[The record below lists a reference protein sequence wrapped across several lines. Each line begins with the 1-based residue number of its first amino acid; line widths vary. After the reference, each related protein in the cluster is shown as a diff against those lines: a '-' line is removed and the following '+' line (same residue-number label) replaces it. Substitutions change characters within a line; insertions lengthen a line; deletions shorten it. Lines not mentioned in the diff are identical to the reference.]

1 MNTKTNFLLPHK
13 FQIAGWW
20 GLLASAAIFA
30 ILLCTKIYV
39 PQLYTPPILLVTIPF
54 LISLLLICI
63 SCEKIDDEYIN
74 ALRSRIIYYI
84 IIAVV
89 LIKMFYYISVVICT
103 SYGAICT
110 LGIISFINIQTYTND
125 NTCHSNSGG
134 LMQILSIIQH
144 LQDKI
149 QCQIL
154 K

>member
-103 SYGAICT
+103 SYGAIGT
-110 LGIISFINIQTYTND
+110 LGIISFINIL
-125 NTCHSNSGG
+125 SNPIVLISIYIIAFR
-134 LMQILSIIQH
+134 LILTFYKYKMNSYVEQ
-144 LQDKI
+144 
-149 QCQIL
+149 
-154 K
+154 

>member
-74 ALRSRIIYYI
+74 ALRSRII
-84 IIAVV
+84 
-89 LIKMFYYISVVICT
+89 
-103 SYGAICT
+103 
-110 LGIISFINIQTYTND
+110 
-125 NTCHSNSGG
+125 
-134 LMQILSIIQH
+134 
-144 LQDKI
+144 
-149 QCQIL
+149 
-154 K
+154 